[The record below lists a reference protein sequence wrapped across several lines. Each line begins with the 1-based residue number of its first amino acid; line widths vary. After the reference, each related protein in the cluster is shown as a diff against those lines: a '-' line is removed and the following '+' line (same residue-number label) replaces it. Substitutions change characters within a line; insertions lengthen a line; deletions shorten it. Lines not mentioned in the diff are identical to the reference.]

1 MVALARSS
9 SDHLDLPIEGMT
21 CAACATRIE
30 TGLNAVPG
38 VNAVVNIATETA
50 SVDFDPGRAS
60 SNDLLNAVEQAGYR
74 VSLRETELA
83 LGGMTC
89 AACATRIETV
99 LNKMSGVTAHVN
111 LATERARVQF
121 EPTRMS
127 VDRLIETIGNAG
139 YEAYELTDAS
149 REAEKSRRAQ
159 TYHREL
165 RMFFVSAALTLP
177 LVAQMVLMFQG
188 EQVELLPRWLQML
201 LATPVQFWI
210 GKRFYVGAWH
220 ALKGGAANMDVL
232 VALGTSMA
240 YLFSVV
246 VTVSGVADQHV
257 YFEASAAIIT
267 LVLLGKL
274 LEARAKGRTSSA
286 IEQLLR
292 LQPREASVERDG
304 RIQRVDITQ
313 IRAGDIVVVAAGER
327 LATDGVVVAGT
338 SSIDESMLTG
348 ESMPV
353 HKTSDDRAYAG
364 TQNLEG
370 TIRLRTTAAGSST
383 QLAEIVRLTEQAQ
396 GSKAPIQRMA
406 DRVSAVFVPTVVAIS
421 VLTFVSWWIYSGQ
434 FTEALINAVA
444 VLVIA
449 CPCALGLATP
459 TAIMV
464 GTGRGAQSGILVRD
478 AAALERAEKIRTLI
492 VDKTG
497 TLTEGR
503 PAVVAVKSLGEVS
516 RLLRVA
522 ATLEQGSRHP
532 LAQAIVAYAEKQKLA
547 PGSLENF
554 ASHSGMGVT
563 GDVDAIPSVL
573 GSPRFLTERGYS
585 LDAASVEACAEGG
598 RSVVAVAQDKTVL
611 GLLAIADKP
620 RPTSAM
626 AVSRLHAMA
635 VDTVMLTGD
644 NEITAKAIADE
655 LGIRR
660 LRAQVL
666 PQDKANEVAILKAGG
681 SGLVGMVGD
690 GVNDAPALAA
700 ADVSFALAS
709 GSDVAIEAADI
720 TLMHSDLLGVA
731 DAIDLS
737 RATLRKIRQNLF
749 FAFFYN
755 VLGIP
760 LAAVGLLN
768 PVVAGAAMAMS
779 SVSVVT
785 NSLLLRRWK
794 PSRPGMK

>member
-1 MVALARSS
+1 
-9 SDHLDLPIEGMT
+9 
-21 CAACATRIE
+21 
-30 TGLNAVPG
+30 
-38 VNAVVNIATETA
+38 
-50 SVDFDPGRAS
+50 
-60 SNDLLNAVEQAGYR
+60 
-74 VSLRETELA
+74 
-83 LGGMTC
+83 
-89 AACATRIETV
+89 
-99 LNKMSGVTAHVN
+99 
-111 LATERARVQF
+111 
-121 EPTRMS
+121 
-127 VDRLIETIGNAG
+127 
-139 YEAYELTDAS
+139 
-149 REAEKSRRAQ
+149 
-159 TYHREL
+159 
-165 RMFFVSAALTLP
+165 
-177 LVAQMVLMFQG
+177 
-188 EQVELLPRWLQML
+188 
-201 LATPVQFWI
+201 
-210 GKRFYVGAWH
+210 
-220 ALKGGAANMDVL
+220 
-232 VALGTSMA
+232 
-240 YLFSVV
+240 
-246 VTVSGVADQHV
+246 
-257 YFEASAAIIT
+257 
-267 LVLLGKL
+267 
-274 LEARAKGRTSSA
+274 
-286 IEQLLR
+286 
-292 LQPREASVERDG
+292 
-304 RIQRVDITQ
+304 
-313 IRAGDIVVVAAGER
+313 
-327 LATDGVVVAGT
+327 
-338 SSIDESMLTG
+338 
-348 ESMPV
+348 
-353 HKTSDDRAYAG
+353 
-364 TQNLEG
+364 
-370 TIRLRTTAAGSST
+370 
-383 QLAEIVRLTEQAQ
+383 
-396 GSKAPIQRMA
+396 
-406 DRVSAVFVPTVVAIS
+406 
-421 VLTFVSWWIYSGQ
+421 
-434 FTEALINAVA
+434 
-444 VLVIA
+444 
-449 CPCALGLATP
+449 
-459 TAIMV
+459 MV

-503 PAVVAVKSLGEVS
+503 PAVVAVKSIGEVS
-516 RLLRVA
+516 RLLPVA

-532 LAQAIVAYAEKQKLA
+532 LAQAIVAYAEKQQLV
-547 PGSLENF
+547 PGSLANF

-620 RPTSAM
+620 RPTSAL
-626 AVSRLHAMA
+626 AVARLPAMA

-644 NEITAKAIADE
+644 NEITAKAIAAE

-660 LRAQVL
+660 LRAQAL

-690 GVNDAPALAA
+690 AVNDGPALAA

-760 LAAVGLLN
+760 LAAVSLLN

-794 PSRPGMK
+794 PVRPAMK

>member
-1 MVALARSS
+1 MNVPLQTAQS
-9 SDHLDLPIEGMT
+9 HIDLPIEGMT
-21 CAACATRIE
+21 CAACATRVE
-30 TGLNAVPG
+30 TGLNSVQGA
-38 VNAVVNIATETA
+38 NAVVNFATETA
-50 SVDFDPGRAS
+50 SIDFDASRAS
-60 SNDLLNAVEQAGYR
+60 SRDLVTAVEKAGYR
-74 VSLRETELA
+74 VPVQQAELA
-83 LGGMTC
+83 LSGMTC
-89 AACATRIETV
+89 AGCANRIETV
-99 LNKMSGVTAHVN
+99 LNEMPGVTAHVN
-111 LATERARVQF
+111 LATERARVQYG
-121 EPTRMS
+121 PNDAS
-127 VDRLIETIGNAG
+127 VETLIAAVRNAG
-139 YEAYELTDAS
+139 YDAHELTEAS
-149 REAEKSRRAQ
+149 RDAEKARRTRA
-159 TYHREL
+159 YRREL
-165 RMFFVSAALTLP
+165 QMFFVSAAFTIP
-177 LVAQMVLMFQG
+177 LVAQMAVMFQG
-188 EQVELLPRWLQML
+188 EQAEMLPRWLQML
-201 LATPVQFWI
+201 LATPVQFWV

-240 YLFSVV
+240 YLFSAV
-246 VTVSGVADQHV
+246 VTVAGVADQHV

-286 IEQLLR
+286 IEQLLK

-304 RIQRVDITQ
+304 RIQRVDIAR
-313 IRAGDIVVVAAGER
+313 IREGEIVVVAAGER
-327 LATDGVVVAGT
+327 LATDGIVIEGT
-338 SSIDESMLTG
+338 TSIDEGMLTG

-353 HKTSDDRAYAG
+353 RKARDDRAYAG

-370 TIRLRTTAAGSST
+370 TIRIRTTAAGSST

-406 DRVSAVFVPTVVAIS
+406 DRVSAVFVPTVVAVS
-421 VLTFVSWWIYSGQ
+421 VLTFVFWWIYSGF

-449 CPCALGLATP
+449 CPCALGLATS

-464 GTGRGAQSGILVRD
+464 GTGRGAQTGILVRD

-497 TLTEGR
+497 TLTEGK
-503 PAVVAVKSLGEVS
+503 PAVVAVESNVDES
-516 RLLRVA
+516 RLVRVA
-522 ATLEQGSRHP
+522 ATLEHGSRHP
-532 LAQAIVAYAEKQKLA
+532 LGQAIVDYAQQQGLVA
-547 PGSLENF
+547 GSLANF
-554 ASHSGMGVT
+554 VSTPGMGVS
-563 GDVDAIPSVL
+563 GDVDGVASML
-573 GSPRFLTERGYS
+573 GSPRFLSEHGYE
-585 LDAASVEACAEGG
+585 LDASVDACATGG
-598 RSVVAVAQDKTVL
+598 RSVVAVAQDGTVL
-611 GLLAIADKP
+611 GLIAIADQP
-620 RPTSAM
+620 RPTSAL
-626 AVSRLHAMA
+626 AIARLNTMG

-644 NEITAKAIADE
+644 NEVTAKAIAGR

-666 PQDKANEVAILKAGG
+666 PQEKANEVAKLKAGR
-681 SGLVGMVGD
+681 SGLIGMAGD

-709 GSDVAIEAADI
+709 GSDIAVEAADI
-720 TLMHSDLLGVA
+720 TLMHSDLIGVT

-737 RATLRKIRQNLF
+737 RSTLRKIRQNLF

-760 LAAVGLLN
+760 LAAVGMLN
-768 PVVAGAAMAMS
+768 PVFAGAAMAMS

-794 PSRPGMK
+794 PSRRKTT